1 VEDVLF
7 SVRLVRDSRVVAE
20 AAGDLHLIR
29 FESGLHPEG
38 ASGAALAGKTVADGD
53 GERIARHFQA
63 KLPTVTGGI
72 SGSHRRG
79 T

>member
-1 VEDVLF
+1 VEDVLLP
-7 SVRLVRDSRVVAE
+7 VRLVRDSRVVAE
-20 AAGDLHLIR
+20 ATGDLHLIR

-38 ASGAALAGKTVADGD
+38 ASGPALAGKTVADGD

-63 KLPTVTGGI
+63 KLPTVTGCI
-72 SGSHRRG
+72 SGGHRRE

>member
-1 VEDVLF
+1 VEDVLL
-7 SVRLVRDSRVVAE
+7 SVRLVRDSGVVAE
-20 AAGDLHLIR
+20 ATGDLHLIR

-38 ASGAALAGKTVADGD
+38 ASGPALTGKTVADGD

-63 KLPTVTGGI
+63 KLSTVTGGS
-72 SGSHRRG
+72 SGGHRRE